1 MKHFPVALDHC
12 EKFDWESEYTGYS
25 YQIFVSRPV
34 QPPPEDGY
42 PIIYVLDGLSYFQYA
57 HNVIALQSKNALKTH
72 IAPALIIGIGHAEKD
87 MRSRRFYDF
96 TAPADAYV
104 YPERLQGR
112 TLGVHGGAEDFY
124 RFIEEELKPYIESV
138 YQVNQERQSLF
149 GHSLGGY
156 FALWAMLTK
165 PASFQAYL
173 ACSPS
178 IWWNGY
184 ELTRY
189 ASHYLHKELA
199 SKPPKLF
206 LAAGEKEGF
215 MAEDAIKMGQTLAGD
230 HNSCEWYIAP
240 EENHAS
246 VVPAIISRAFRFALS
261 ENPAEG

>member
-1 MKHFPVALDHC
+1 MIDHMPVTLDGC
-12 EKFDWESEYTGYS
+12 ETFKWDSEYAGYT
-25 YQIFVSRPV
+25 YDIFVSKPV

-42 PIIYVLDGLSYFQYA
+42 PIIYVLDGRSYFHYA
-57 HNVIALQSKNALKTH
+57 HDVIRLQSKNALKTH
-72 IAPALIIGIGHAEKD
+72 IEPALIVGIGHSEAD

-96 TAPADAYV
+96 TAPAEDYV

-112 TLGVHGGAEDFY
+112 TLGVHGGAENFY
-124 RFIEEELKPYIESV
+124 RFIEEELKPYIEST
-138 YQVNQERQSLF
+138 YQVNQKRQSLF

-156 FALWAMLTK
+156 FTLWAMLTK

-189 ASHYLHKELA
+189 ASLYLQKELA

-215 MAEDAIKMGQTLAGD
+215 MADDAIKMAQTLAGD
-230 HNSCEWYIAP
+230 HSSCEWYIAP

-261 ENPAEG
+261 ENPA